1 MPARHAVLLTPL
13 ECAVPIIILY
23 SKQRQPI
30 TPLESALTRLSPATP
45 LECAVPKNLGGGGS
59 FFPFRKQSTPSQRQ
73 GPRVYP
79 ERSRPKIPTLP
90 ERATHHSPQ
99 YSSSFFSHSCALFCA
114 FLHSTKT
121 QLSSFQSLPHSLPK
135 NTPGGGTLRLLCP
148 CFLAPSRISHFMLSL
163 VGRSLRTGL
172 GVSSNP
178 SLSTFNCGLST
189 SSSPFFLWVTEHGSR
204 RFPCLHTSFPSL
216 PPSSITIAA
225 LPSGGKMS
233 FSQRFDE
240 IRTGFERPFW
250 VANIT
255 ELFERVSYYGV
266 QAVLAIYLH
275 EVLKFSDAQ
284 AGDLIGYFGLIVW
297 FLPILGGSLADR
309 FGFRRSLA
317 FAYLVLAFGYFLLGS
332 LGASWMAPLRS
343 ALPLSWL
350 VRLVLLIPALGPAIV
365 KPCVVGTTARA
376 SKENVR
382 SLGYSIY
389 YTLVNV
395 GGTLGPIVAFLVR
408 RSIGMENVFRVCA
421 LSVLLM
427 FFGVLFFYR
436 EPSRSGEQKVASV
449 AEALRNMFTVLGN
462 LRFMLFL
469 LIFSG
474 FWVVFWQEFIM
485 LPLYI
490 RGYVSSNSDVD
501 LLLTFGPLAVI
512 CFQILVSFLTRG
524 VRTFSV
530 LAVVALF
537 AVAIGEMIQ
546 SPRYYEYISRL
557 APPGQQGTYM
567 GYAFLPIGIGFFI
580 AGAIGGRLVH
590 YFGEVLHRPNQM
602 WWVVSGVGVFST
614 LLMIVYDRIVKPSA
628 QETSS

>member
-13 ECAVPIIILY
+13 ECPVPIIILY

-30 TPLESALTRLSPATP
+30 TPLECALTSHSQPTENTATLSPVECALTSLSPATP

-73 GPRVYP
+73 GPLVYP
-79 ERSRPKIPTLP
+79 ERSRPKIPTLS

-99 YSSSFFSHSCALFCA
+99 FSSSFFSLSSALFPR
-114 FLHSTKT
+114 
-121 QLSSFQSLPHSLPK
+121 QLTPQPKQPLWNQMFPHSLPSQRGCVR
-135 NTPGGGTLRLLCP
+135 T
-148 CFLAPSRISHFMLSL
+148 ASPSR
-163 VGRSLRTGL
+163 
-172 GVSSNP
+172 SSNRGEGALGSD
-178 SLSTFNCGLST
+178 SLFPHPHPVSPLFCSPAPLS
-189 SSSPFFLWVTEHGSR
+189 PYL
-204 RFPCLHTSFPSL
+204 LASL
-216 PPSSITIAA
+216 PPSSTIAA
-225 LPSGGKMS
+225 LASGGQMS
-233 FSQRFDE
+233 FSQRLDE

-275 EVLKFSDAQ
+275 EVLKFSNAQ
-284 AGDLIGYFGLIVW
+284 AGDLIGYFGLVVW

-408 RSIGMENVFRVCA
+408 RSIGMENVFRVCSM
-421 LSVLLM
+421 SVLLM